1 MTLPVFPEEDDCI
14 LPGGHRFAAKA
25 GVELCLPRSSKGR
38 PWWTR
43 SPLTLTSLPL
53 PREPDV
59 QLSEK
64 LSFRSERSFI
74 VIEVG
79 KETIP
84 WPQILARCT

>member
-1 MTLPVFPEEDDCI
+1 MTLPVFPEEDDLYSPRRPQVCGQVG
-14 LPGGHRFAAKA
+14 L
-25 GVELCLPRSSKGR
+25 ELCLPCSSKER
-38 PWWTR
+38 PGWTL
-43 SPLTLTSLPL
+43 SLLTLTSLPL

-59 QLSEK
+59 QLSET
-64 LSFRSERSFI
+64 LTFRGERSFV